1 MNVGDVPTA
10 ADKVDSTFKLK
21 TRHVRNHD
29 DSAVYLD
36 KVSL

>member
-1 MNVGDVPTA
+1 MNVGDVPTG
-10 ADKVDSTFKLK
+10 ADKVDSTLILE
-21 TRHVRNHD
+21 TRHFRNHD

>member
-10 ADKVDSTFKLK
+10 ADKADSTFKLQ